1 MRQNFY
7 EDSSSE
13 TSLCTNE
20 PRDGAILKVHKIE
33 IFFGFDFEICI
44 ISLLVMWNIKILQKN
59 FFAQAIIGGDTIF
72 PLSLRLSG
80 IEFSL
85 VWD

>member
-1 MRQNFY
+1 MPNSFVTKGGY
-7 EDSSSE
+7 KKNKYSP
-13 TSLCTNE
+13 LY
-20 PRDGAILKVHKIE
+20 LKVHKIE

-44 ISLLVMWNIKILQKN
+44 ISLLVMSKYEDFTKKKFN
-59 FFAQAIIGGDTIF
+59 QAIIGGDTIF

-85 VWD
+85 V

>member
-1 MRQNFY
+1 MKAQC
-7 EDSSSE
+7 
-13 TSLCTNE
+13 LL
-20 PRDGAILKVHKIE
+20 PHGVPLKVHKIE
-33 IFFGFDFEICI
+33 IFFCFDFEILYDFF
-44 ISLLVMWNIKILQKN
+44 ISYVKILGFYKKN
-59 FFAQAIIGGDTIF
+59 FDQAIIGGDTIF

>member
-1 MRQNFY
+1 MER
-7 EDSSSE
+7 
-13 TSLCTNE
+13 
-20 PRDGAILKVHKIE
+20 LKVHKIE
-33 IFFGFDFEICI
+33 KFLGFDFEICI
-44 ISLLVMWNIKILQKN
+44 ISLLVSENIKIKKK
-59 FFAQAIIGGDTIF
+59 FFDQSIIGGDTIF